1 MFLQKSIAEII
12 APHEENGGQAWFG
25 REKQALGLRLASI
38 GIENEIYYGKFCCV
52 AVRAR
57 PCDVS
62 GQLYLASV
70 LWLS

>member
-1 MFLQKSIAEII
+1 MLLKKVLRKLSHRVKKMADRRDLD
-12 APHEENGGQAWFG
+12 AKN
-25 REKQALGLRLASI
+25 RRLGLRLASI